1 MLHQILSL
9 LFLFLGCDAPKK
21 FFEIQGKTMG
31 TSYSV
36 KIGIKQ
42 KDINDMVLSG
52 IKDIQKLIDENTF
65 RGLEAKVRFKDWRKI
80 NAQ

>member
-1 MLHQILSL
+1 
-9 LFLFLGCDAPKK
+9 
-21 FFEIQGKTMG
+21 
-31 TSYSV
+31 
-36 KIGIKQ
+36 
-42 KDINDMVLSG
+42 MVLSG